1 MRYVNDTSNSI
12 SLRIYN
18 KIFYDLVG
26 QNYFITILLF
36 TLFTKVVLFP
46 LAWIQIK
53 SMEKMNK
60 MSVKQKEIQDKYK
73 NDKEKQTQELMNLYK
88 ENKVNPLSGCLP
100 LIIQIP
106 IILAM
111 FYIVKQPLTYIV
123 QTPQEEIKTYTQQLL
138 NKEDV
143 NEKEM
148 QSNELLIA
156 KEHNLINMQ
165 VIPGINLGDVPSNVF
180 SKDENKK
187 ASPISLAIPILTF
200 IVSFLLNKYSQK
212 NTQQTPEQA
221 EMQKTTNLMM
231 PLMSA
236 FFSYAMP
243 LALGVYWLFGS
254 MLQFVQQFIIN
265 KIVKKIK
272 KKYWH
277 LKKEVRFN
285 EKSYR
290 ANR

>member
-1 MRYVNDTSNSI
+1 MIQAIASVLGYIIRF
-12 SLRIYN
+12 
-18 KIFYDLVG
+18 FYDLVG

-123 QTPQEEIKTYTQQLL
+123 QTPQEEIKIYTQQLL

-148 QSNELLIA
+148 QANELLIA

-265 KIVKKIK
+265 KIVKKD
-272 KKYWH
+272 
-277 LKKEVRFN
+277 KEKILAL
-285 EKSYR
+285 EKGGKI
-290 ANR
+290 

>member
-1 MRYVNDTSNSI
+1 MIQAIASVLGYIIRF
-12 SLRIYN
+12 
-18 KIFYDLVG
+18 FYDLVG

-148 QSNELLIA
+148 QANELLIA

-165 VIPGINLGDVPSNVF
+165 AIPGINLGDVPSNVF

-265 KIVKKIK
+265 KIVKKD
-272 KKYWH
+272 
-277 LKKEVRFN
+277 KEKILAL
-285 EKSYR
+285 EKGGKI
-290 ANR
+290 

>member
-1 MRYVNDTSNSI
+1 MIQAIASVLGYIIRF
-12 SLRIYN
+12 
-18 KIFYDLVG
+18 FYDLVG

-60 MSVKQKEIQDKYK
+60 MSVKQQEIQDKYK

-123 QTPQEEIKTYTQQLL
+123 QKQQEEIKIYTQQLL

-148 QSNELLIA
+148 QANELLIA

-265 KIVKKIK
+265 KIVKKD
-272 KKYWH
+272 
-277 LKKEVRFN
+277 KEKILAL
-285 EKSYR
+285 EKGGKI
-290 ANR
+290 

>member
-1 MRYVNDTSNSI
+1 MIQAIASVLGYIIRF
-12 SLRIYN
+12 
-18 KIFYDLVG
+18 FYDLVG

-88 ENKVNPLSGCLP
+88 KNKVNPLSGCLP

-148 QSNELLIA
+148 QANELLIA

-254 MLQFVQQFIIN
+254 MLQFVQQFVIN
-265 KIVKKIK
+265 LVVKKD
-272 KKYWH
+272 
-277 LKKEVRFN
+277 KEKILAL
-285 EKSYR
+285 EKGGKI
-290 ANR
+290 

>member
-1 MRYVNDTSNSI
+1 MIQAIASVLGYIIRF
-12 SLRIYN
+12 
-18 KIFYDLVG
+18 FYDLVG

-148 QSNELLIA
+148 QANELLIA

-200 IVSFLLNKYSQK
+200 MVSFLLNKYSQK

-265 KIVKKIK
+265 KIVKKD
-272 KKYWH
+272 
-277 LKKEVRFN
+277 KEKILAL
-285 EKSYR
+285 EKGGKI
-290 ANR
+290 

>member
-1 MRYVNDTSNSI
+1 MIQAIASVLGYIIRF
-12 SLRIYN
+12 
-18 KIFYDLVG
+18 FYDLVG

-53 SMEKMNK
+53 SMEKMN
-60 MSVKQKEIQDKYK
+60 I
-73 NDKEKQTQELMNLYK
+73 
-88 ENKVNPLSGCLP
+88 
-100 LIIQIP
+100 IIQIP
-106 IILAM
+106 IILSM

-148 QSNELLIA
+148 QANELLIA

-265 KIVKKIK
+265 KIVKKD
-272 KKYWH
+272 
-277 LKKEVRFN
+277 KEKILAL
-285 EKSYR
+285 EKGGKI
-290 ANR
+290 

>member
-1 MRYVNDTSNSI
+1 MIQAIASVLGYIIRF
-12 SLRIYN
+12 
-18 KIFYDLVG
+18 FYDLVG

-53 SMEKMNK
+53 FMEKMNK

-148 QSNELLIA
+148 QANELLIA

-265 KIVKKIK
+265 KIVKKD
-272 KKYWH
+272 
-277 LKKEVRFN
+277 KEKILAL
-285 EKSYR
+285 EKGGKI
-290 ANR
+290 

>member
-1 MRYVNDTSNSI
+1 MIQAIASVLGYIIRF
-12 SLRIYN
+12 
-18 KIFYDLVG
+18 FYDLVG

-138 NKEDV
+138 NREDV

-148 QSNELLIA
+148 QANELLIA

-165 VIPGINLGDVPSNVF
+165 VIPGINLGDVPSDVF

-187 ASPISLAIPILTF
+187 ASPISLAIPVLTF

-265 KIVKKIK
+265 KIVKKD
-272 KKYWH
+272 
-277 LKKEVRFN
+277 KEKILAL
-285 EKSYR
+285 EKGGKI
-290 ANR
+290 

>member
-1 MRYVNDTSNSI
+1 MIQAIASVLGYIIRF
-12 SLRIYN
+12 
-18 KIFYDLVG
+18 FYDLVG

-36 TLFTKVVLFP
+36 TFFTKVVLFP

-148 QSNELLIA
+148 QANELLIA

-265 KIVKKIK
+265 KIVKKD
-272 KKYWH
+272 
-277 LKKEVRFN
+277 KEKILAL
-285 EKSYR
+285 EKGGKI
-290 ANR
+290 

>member
-1 MRYVNDTSNSI
+1 MIQAIASVLGYIIRF
-12 SLRIYN
+12 
-18 KIFYDLVG
+18 FYDLVG

-53 SMEKMNK
+53 FMEKMNK

-148 QSNELLIA
+148 QANELLIA

-265 KIVKKIK
+265 KVVKKD
-272 KKYWH
+272 
-277 LKKEVRFN
+277 KEKILAL
-285 EKSYR
+285 EKGGKI
-290 ANR
+290 

>member
-1 MRYVNDTSNSI
+1 MIQAIASVLGYIIRF
-12 SLRIYN
+12 
-18 KIFYDLVG
+18 FYDLVG

-148 QSNELLIA
+148 QANELLIA

-187 ASPISLAIPILTF
+187 ASPNSLAIPILTF

-265 KIVKKIK
+265 KIVKKD
-272 KKYWH
+272 
-277 LKKEVRFN
+277 KEKILAL
-285 EKSYR
+285 EKGGKI
-290 ANR
+290 

>member
-1 MRYVNDTSNSI
+1 MIQAIASVLGYIIRF
-12 SLRIYN
+12 
-18 KIFYDLVG
+18 FYDLVG

-106 IILAM
+106 IIFAM

-148 QSNELLIA
+148 QANELLIA

-180 SKDENKK
+180 SNDENKK

-254 MLQFVQQFIIN
+254 MLQFVQQFVIN
-265 KIVKKIK
+265 LVVKKD
-272 KKYWH
+272 
-277 LKKEVRFN
+277 KEKILAL
-285 EKSYR
+285 EKGGKI
-290 ANR
+290 

>member
-1 MRYVNDTSNSI
+1 MIQAIASVLGYIIRF
-12 SLRIYN
+12 
-18 KIFYDLVG
+18 FYDLVG
-26 QNYFITILLF
+26 QNYFITILIF

-106 IILAM
+106 IIFAM

-148 QSNELLIA
+148 QANELLIA

-187 ASPISLAIPILTF
+187 ARPISLAIPILTF

-265 KIVKKIK
+265 KIVKKD
-272 KKYWH
+272 
-277 LKKEVRFN
+277 KEKILAL
-285 EKSYR
+285 EKGGKI
-290 ANR
+290 

>member
-1 MRYVNDTSNSI
+1 MIQAIASVLGYIIRF
-12 SLRIYN
+12 
-18 KIFYDLVG
+18 FYDLVG

-106 IILAM
+106 IIFAM

-148 QSNELLIA
+148 QANELLIA

-254 MLQFVQQFIIN
+254 MLQFVQQFVIN
-265 KIVKKIK
+265 LVVKKD
-272 KKYWH
+272 
-277 LKKEVRFN
+277 KEKILAL
-285 EKSYR
+285 EKGGKI
-290 ANR
+290 

>member
-1 MRYVNDTSNSI
+1 MIQAIASVLGYIIRF
-12 SLRIYN
+12 
-18 KIFYDLVG
+18 FYDLVG

-60 MSVKQKEIQDKYK
+60 MSVKQKELQDKYK

-148 QSNELLIA
+148 QANELLIA

-254 MLQFVQQFIIN
+254 MLQFVQQFVIN
-265 KIVKKIK
+265 LVVKKD
-272 KKYWH
+272 
-277 LKKEVRFN
+277 KEKILAL
-285 EKSYR
+285 EKGGKI
-290 ANR
+290 

>member
-1 MRYVNDTSNSI
+1 MIQAIASVLGYIIRF
-12 SLRIYN
+12 
-18 KIFYDLVG
+18 FYDLVG

-138 NKEDV
+138 NKEEV

-148 QSNELLIA
+148 QANELLIA

-265 KIVKKIK
+265 KIVKKD
-272 KKYWH
+272 
-277 LKKEVRFN
+277 KEKILAL
-285 EKSYR
+285 EKGGKI
-290 ANR
+290 

>member
-1 MRYVNDTSNSI
+1 MIQAIASVLGYIIRF
-12 SLRIYN
+12 
-18 KIFYDLVG
+18 FYDLVG

-148 QSNELLIA
+148 QANELLIA

-165 VIPGINLGDVPSNVF
+165 VIHGINLGDVPSNVF

-265 KIVKKIK
+265 KIVKKD
-272 KKYWH
+272 
-277 LKKEVRFN
+277 KEKILAL
-285 EKSYR
+285 EKGGKI
-290 ANR
+290 

>member
-1 MRYVNDTSNSI
+1 MIQAIASVLGYIIRF
-12 SLRIYN
+12 
-18 KIFYDLVG
+18 FYDLVG

-123 QTPQEEIKTYTQQLL
+123 QTPQEEIKTYTKQLL

-148 QSNELLIA
+148 QANELLIA

-265 KIVKKIK
+265 KIVKKD
-272 KKYWH
+272 
-277 LKKEVRFN
+277 KEKILAL
-285 EKSYR
+285 EKGGKI
-290 ANR
+290 

>member
-1 MRYVNDTSNSI
+1 
-12 SLRIYN
+12 
-18 KIFYDLVG
+18 
-26 QNYFITILLF
+26 
-36 TLFTKVVLFP
+36 
-46 LAWIQIK
+46 
-53 SMEKMNK
+53 MEKMNK

-106 IILAM
+106 IIFAM

-148 QSNELLIA
+148 QANELLIA

-254 MLQFVQQFIIN
+254 MLQFVQQFVIN
-265 KIVKKIK
+265 LVVKKD
-272 KKYWH
+272 
-277 LKKEVRFN
+277 KEKILAL
-285 EKSYR
+285 EKGGKI
-290 ANR
+290 

>member
-1 MRYVNDTSNSI
+1 MIQAIASVLGYIIRF
-12 SLRIYN
+12 
-18 KIFYDLVG
+18 FYDLVG

-148 QSNELLIA
+148 QANELLIA

-187 ASPISLAIPILTF
+187 ASPISLAIPTLTF

-254 MLQFVQQFIIN
+254 MLQFVQQFVIN
-265 KIVKKIK
+265 LVVKKD
-272 KKYWH
+272 
-277 LKKEVRFN
+277 KEKILAL
-285 EKSYR
+285 EKGGKI
-290 ANR
+290 

>member
-1 MRYVNDTSNSI
+1 MIQAIASVLGYIIRF
-12 SLRIYN
+12 
-18 KIFYDLVG
+18 FYDLVG

-106 IILAM
+106 IIFAM

-148 QSNELLIA
+148 QANELLIA

-187 ASPISLAIPILTF
+187 ASPVSLAIPILTF

-265 KIVKKIK
+265 KIVKKD
-272 KKYWH
+272 
-277 LKKEVRFN
+277 KEKILAL
-285 EKSYR
+285 EKGGKI
-290 ANR
+290 

>member
-1 MRYVNDTSNSI
+1 MIQAIASVLGYIIRF
-12 SLRIYN
+12 
-18 KIFYDLVG
+18 FYDLVG

-123 QTPQEEIKTYTQQLL
+123 QTPQEEIKIYTQQLL

-148 QSNELLIA
+148 QANELLIA

-187 ASPISLAIPILTF
+187 ASPISLTIPILTF

-265 KIVKKIK
+265 KIVKKD
-272 KKYWH
+272 
-277 LKKEVRFN
+277 KEKILAL
-285 EKSYR
+285 EKVGKI
-290 ANR
+290 

>member
-1 MRYVNDTSNSI
+1 MIQAIASVLGYIIRF
-12 SLRIYN
+12 
-18 KIFYDLVG
+18 FYDLVG

-148 QSNELLIA
+148 QANELLIA

-243 LALGVYWLFGS
+243 LALGVYWMFGS
-254 MLQFVQQFIIN
+254 MLQFVQQFVIN
-265 KIVKKIK
+265 LVVKKD
-272 KKYWH
+272 
-277 LKKEVRFN
+277 KEKILAL
-285 EKSYR
+285 EKGGKI
-290 ANR
+290 

>member
-1 MRYVNDTSNSI
+1 MIQAIASVLGYIIRF
-12 SLRIYN
+12 
-18 KIFYDLVG
+18 FYDLVG

-143 NEKEM
+143 SEKEM
-148 QSNELLIA
+148 QANELLIA

-265 KIVKKIK
+265 KIVKKD
-272 KKYWH
+272 
-277 LKKEVRFN
+277 KEKILAL
-285 EKSYR
+285 EKGGKI
-290 ANR
+290 

>member
-1 MRYVNDTSNSI
+1 MIQAIASVLGYIIRF
-12 SLRIYN
+12 
-18 KIFYDLVG
+18 FYDLVG

-123 QTPQEEIKTYTQQLL
+123 QTPQEEIKIYTQQLL

-148 QSNELLIA
+148 QANELLIA

-221 EMQKTTNLMM
+221 EMQKTANLMM

-265 KIVKKIK
+265 KIVKKD
-272 KKYWH
+272 
-277 LKKEVRFN
+277 KEKILAL
-285 EKSYR
+285 EKGGKI
-290 ANR
+290 

>member
-1 MRYVNDTSNSI
+1 MIQAIASVLGYIIRF
-12 SLRIYN
+12 
-18 KIFYDLVG
+18 FYDLVG
-26 QNYFITILLF
+26 QNYFITILIF

-148 QSNELLIA
+148 QANELLIA

-265 KIVKKIK
+265 KIVKKD
-272 KKYWH
+272 
-277 LKKEVRFN
+277 KEKILAL
-285 EKSYR
+285 EKGGKI
-290 ANR
+290 

>member
-1 MRYVNDTSNSI
+1 MIQAIASVLGYIIRF
-12 SLRIYN
+12 
-18 KIFYDLVG
+18 FYDLVG
-26 QNYFITILLF
+26 QNYFITILIF

-106 IILAM
+106 IIFAM

-148 QSNELLIA
+148 QANELLIA

-254 MLQFVQQFIIN
+254 MLQFVQQFVIN
-265 KIVKKIK
+265 LVVKKD
-272 KKYWH
+272 
-277 LKKEVRFN
+277 KEKILAL
-285 EKSYR
+285 EKGGKI
-290 ANR
+290 

>member
-1 MRYVNDTSNSI
+1 MIQAIASVLGYIIRF
-12 SLRIYN
+12 
-18 KIFYDLVG
+18 FYDLVG

-254 MLQFVQQFIIN
+254 MLQFVQQFVIN
-265 KIVKKIK
+265 LVVKKD
-272 KKYWH
+272 
-277 LKKEVRFN
+277 KEKILAL
-285 EKSYR
+285 EKGGKI
-290 ANR
+290 

>member
-1 MRYVNDTSNSI
+1 MIQAIASVLGYIIRF
-12 SLRIYN
+12 
-18 KIFYDLVG
+18 FYDLVG

-73 NDKEKQTQELMNLYK
+73 NDKEKQTQEIMNLYK

-106 IILAM
+106 IIFAM

-123 QTPQEEIKTYTQQLL
+123 QTPKEEIKTYTQQLL

-148 QSNELLIA
+148 QANELLIA
-156 KEHNLINMQ
+156 KEHNLIDMQ

-221 EMQKTTNLMM
+221 EMQKITNLMM

-254 MLQFVQQFIIN
+254 MLQFVQQFVIN
-265 KIVKKIK
+265 LVVKKD
-272 KKYWH
+272 
-277 LKKEVRFN
+277 KEKILAL
-285 EKSYR
+285 EKGGKI
-290 ANR
+290 

>member
-1 MRYVNDTSNSI
+1 MIQAIASVLGYIIRF
-12 SLRIYN
+12 
-18 KIFYDLVG
+18 FYDLVG

-148 QSNELLIA
+148 QANELLIA
-156 KEHNLINMQ
+156 KEHNLIDMQ

-254 MLQFVQQFIIN
+254 MLQFVQQFVIN
-265 KIVKKIK
+265 LVFKKDKEKILALEKGGKI
-272 KKYWH
+272 
-277 LKKEVRFN
+277 
-285 EKSYR
+285 
-290 ANR
+290 

>member
-1 MRYVNDTSNSI
+1 MIQAIASVLGYIIRF
-12 SLRIYN
+12 
-18 KIFYDLVG
+18 FYDLVG

-73 NDKEKQTQELMNLYK
+73 NDKEKQTQELMNFYK

-106 IILAM
+106 IIFAM

-148 QSNELLIA
+148 QANELLIA

-254 MLQFVQQFIIN
+254 MLQFVQQFVIN
-265 KIVKKIK
+265 LVVKKD
-272 KKYWH
+272 
-277 LKKEVRFN
+277 KEKILAL
-285 EKSYR
+285 EKGGKI
-290 ANR
+290 

>member
-1 MRYVNDTSNSI
+1 MIQAIASVLGYIIRF
-12 SLRIYN
+12 
-18 KIFYDLVG
+18 FYDLVG

-148 QSNELLIA
+148 QANELLIA

-265 KIVKKIK
+265 KIVKKD
-272 KKYWH
+272 
-277 LKKEVRFN
+277 KEKILVL
-285 EKSYR
+285 EKGGKI
-290 ANR
+290 

>member
-1 MRYVNDTSNSI
+1 MIQAIASVLGYIIRF
-12 SLRIYN
+12 
-18 KIFYDLVG
+18 FYDLVG

-73 NDKEKQTQELMNLYK
+73 NDKEKQTHELMNLYK

-106 IILAM
+106 IIFAM

-148 QSNELLIA
+148 QANELLIA

-254 MLQFVQQFIIN
+254 MLQFVQQFVIN
-265 KIVKKIK
+265 LVVKKD
-272 KKYWH
+272 
-277 LKKEVRFN
+277 KEKILAL
-285 EKSYR
+285 EKGGKI
-290 ANR
+290 